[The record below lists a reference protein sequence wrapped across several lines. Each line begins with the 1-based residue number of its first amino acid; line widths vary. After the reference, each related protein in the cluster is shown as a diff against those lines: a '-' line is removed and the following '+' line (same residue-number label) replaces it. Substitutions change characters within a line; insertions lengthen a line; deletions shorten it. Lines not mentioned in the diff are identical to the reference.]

1 MNFTKINALLFFLH
15 AICNAQP
22 KLVVCV
28 VVDQLSHRNLTRIA
42 PFMSGGIK
50 KLLDNGIVYDNASW
64 PSALAA
70 TGPDHT
76 GLTTG
81 ALGAVHGIINND
93 WFDQYGKEIAC
104 DSDSAGQAAV
114 FSANGLYDYGKSAR
128 NIMVDT
134 VSDQAI
140 LASSINT
147 PFEVISITLKSRSAI
162 PMAGRLGKPFWF
174 DKKAGRFTTS
184 KAYFN
189 EFPAWMNE
197 YNKSIASISNY
208 RWTLFFEK
216 KNRAYA
222 VVNPATYSYARTES
236 LLNKEL
242 ELTTT
247 STKEFYTALIETPK
261 GHEFVLDAAR
271 AALEHYWHQNAH
283 ATILL
288 FVGLSAVDKMG
299 HLFGPDSYEYNDSM
313 YQLDQYLKTFMD
325 WVEKKISSS
334 DILYLFTSDH
344 GSMPIVELLQK
355 KRFSL
360 ARRIVTT
367 TLIERMNK
375 YLGKKLGIVNL
386 VYAIDTP
393 HIYFNQ
399 QKWCEFDATVQQKI
413 ITILKRFLTKQ
424 PGIKTV
430 WTYNELMHGCFTKD
444 DEAFVYKNQIFPNR
458 SGQLIFHVYP
468 YVYVSK
474 YSNGTGHKTPY
485 AYDTH
490 VPLIVY
496 QAEKL
501 FKQKI
506 IKPVF
511 LQQVACTLSELLQIA
526 QPSAATFPMLPH
538 IFEEQTHD

>member
-1 MNFTKINALLFFLH
+1 MHNFLCAES
-15 AICNAQP
+15 P
-22 KLVVCV
+22 RLVVCF
-28 VVDQLSHRNLTRIA
+28 VVDQLSHHNLMRIS
-42 PFMSGGIK
+42 PFMHGGIK

-81 ALGAVHGIINND
+81 ALGSVHGIINND
-93 WFDQYGKEIAC
+93 WFDQYGNEIAC
-104 DSDSAGQAAV
+104 DSDSAQQAAV

-134 VSDQAI
+134 VGDQAM
-140 LASSINT
+140 LASSVNT

-174 DKKAGRFTTS
+174 DKKCGRFTTS

-189 EFPAWMNE
+189 EFPEWMSK
-197 YNKSIASISNY
+197 YNKSVASISNY
-208 RWTLFFEK
+208 RWTLLFEK
-216 KNRAYA
+216 TNRAYA
-222 VVNPATYSYARTES
+222 VVNPSTYSYARTES

-242 ELTTT
+242 DLTTT
-247 STKEFYTALIETPK
+247 TTKAFFSNLIETPK

-271 AALEHYWHQNAH
+271 AALEHYWHENAQ

-299 HLFGPDSYEYNDSM
+299 HLFGPDSYEYNDSL
-313 YQLDQYLKTFMD
+313 YQLDRYLEEFMN
-325 WVEKKISSS
+325 WVEQKISPS
-334 DILYLFTSDH
+334 DTLYLFTSDH
-344 GSMPIVELLQK
+344 GSMPIAELLQK

-367 TLIERMNK
+367 TLIERMNNH
-375 YLGKKLGIVNL
+375 LCKKLGIVNL
-386 VYAIDTP
+386 VHAIDTP
-393 HIYFNQ
+393 HIYFNH
-399 QKWCEFDATVQQKI
+399 KLWSAFDAKLQQKI
-413 ITILKRFLTKQ
+413 TILLKRFLTKQ

-458 SGQLIFHVYP
+458 SGHLIFHVFP

-474 YSNGTGHKTPY
+474 YHNGTGHKTPY

-490 VPLIVY
+490 VPLVVY
-496 QAEKL
+496 QSTQLEHK
-501 FKQKI
+501 KI
-506 IKPVF
+506 MQPVSV
-511 LQQVACTLSELLQIA
+511 QQVACTLTELLQIA

-538 IFEEQTHD
+538 IFEEPTHD